1 MSKEGT
7 WGLIGY
13 GNIGKETFRQVSLSE
28 RKVYQRLGVM
38 VLPSLMVNQ
47 KDGIWRPAIEHV
59 SEIQQLE
66 NLDDIPKEPLGVAS
80 LEDLDEIPEIT
91 FVTIPS
97 YDDGEIA
104 YDYICHL
111 LERGGRV
118 VTAEKGAMANFFTSL
133 KEKSG
138 NFANLGI
145 NATVGGGTGMLEHA
159 KLRCWDRQNVTQ
171 VHLALNGTLA
181 SILSTIAPPGGTPR
195 SFGEAVKEARK
206 MGYADPLKRGVI
218 QNPLNVVREEATGD
232 IPKKTAIFFNTVLAD
247 KPINWRDLVGELN
260 DTEIRKV
267 IEEANERRFIVS
279 MYHERFISEHIGP
292 EDDEII
298 GKFEHFHEGWH
309 IVGGFRNT
317 MRNPLFH
324 NIANLTGPDN
334 GFVIGIGP
342 DQEDGTYKYSGPG
355 AGPSPTGNTMLDD
368 HLKMA
373 GIRP

>member
-111 LERGGRV
+111 LERGGRG
-118 VTAEKGAMANFFTSL
+118 VTAEKRAMANFFTSL
-133 KEKSG
+133 KSE
-138 NFANLGI
+138 
-145 NATVGGGTGMLEHA
+145 EHTSE
-159 KLRCWDRQNVTQ
+159 LQSQ
-171 VHLALNGTLA
+171 FHLLC
-181 SILSTIAPPGGTPR
+181 
-195 SFGEAVKEARK
+195 
-206 MGYADPLKRGVI
+206 
-218 QNPLNVVREEATGD
+218 
-232 IPKKTAIFFNTVLAD
+232 
-247 KPINWRDLVGELN
+247 
-260 DTEIRKV
+260 
-267 IEEANERRFIVS
+267 
-279 MYHERFISEHIGP
+279 
-292 EDDEII
+292 
-298 GKFEHFHEGWH
+298 
-309 IVGGFRNT
+309 
-317 MRNPLFH
+317 PLF
-324 NIANLTGPDN
+324 
-334 GFVIGIGP
+334 
-342 DQEDGTYKYSGPG
+342 
-355 AGPSPTGNTMLDD
+355 
-368 HLKMA
+368 
-373 GIRP
+373 